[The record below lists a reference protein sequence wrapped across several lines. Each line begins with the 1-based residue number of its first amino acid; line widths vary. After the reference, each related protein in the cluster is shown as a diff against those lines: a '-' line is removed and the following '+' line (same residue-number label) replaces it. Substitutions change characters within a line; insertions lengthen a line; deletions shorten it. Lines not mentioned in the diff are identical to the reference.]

1 MRRLFPLL
9 ILLGAAALSDGAQLP
24 LTSRDVGLMLR
35 SGYSNPTVI
44 QELVIRHFADA
55 LDADKETALLKA
67 GASEDLLNALK
78 SGAYAVPATEANVI
92 QEQLARQNVRSSL
105 QADRARKA
113 SSAYQANIARERNAR
128 SAAPLAV
135 TNVLYDSVKGDLVR
149 CNNGTVVHADDD
161 GVADK
166 KLIALY
172 FSAHWCA
179 PCRSFTPAL
188 VDFYNRVAQQHPE
201 FEIIFVSCDRS
212 DFAMQQY
219 MREAKMPWP
228 AIDFARVREKDAIK
242 KYCGSGIPCL
252 VLLDSTGKVLSDTYA
267 GTEYLGPQKVL
278 ADLDAMFA
286 GAPGPQVA
294 QGR

>member
-1 MRRLFPLL
+1 MRRVFLL
-9 ILLGAAALSDGAQLP
+9 LLLLGAAALSDGAQLP
-24 LTSRDVGLMLR
+24 LTSKEVGLMLR
-35 SGYSNPTVI
+35 SGYSSPTVM
-44 QELVIRHFADA
+44 QELAKRHFADT

-67 GASEDLLNALK
+67 GASEELLNSLK
-78 SGAYAVPATEANVI
+78 SNAYAVPANEASVI
-92 QEQLARQNVRSSL
+92 QEQLARQGVRSSL

-113 SSAYQANIARERNAR
+113 DSTYQAKVARERNAR
-128 SAAPLAV
+128 TAAPLAG
-135 TNVLYDSVKGDLVR
+135 TNVLCDSVKGDLVR

-161 GVADK
+161 AVADK

-179 PCRSFTPAL
+179 PCRTFTPAL
-188 VDFYNRVAQQHPE
+188 VEFYNRVAQQHPE

-219 MREAKMPWP
+219 MREARMPWP
-228 AIDFARVREKDAIK
+228 AIDFARVPEKDSIK

-252 VLLDSTGKVLSDTYA
+252 VVLDSTGKVLSDTYA
-267 GTEYLGPQKVL
+267 GTKYLGPQKVL
-278 ADLDAMFA
+278 ADLDAMFG